1 MRIVH
6 TKVLARLIVG
16 AVVLVSAVP
25 STTAAQ
31 EQRLEGRLP
40 DEQRAQVDSI
50 LGAARAG
57 NLPTEPLVD
66 RALEGAAKGAAGDL
80 IVRAVVRLAGELQTA
95 QAAFGGGASAGELA
109 AGASAIRAGASRS
122 DLAQLRERRDGE
134 LTVAAAVLAD
144 LVAVG
149 VPSDTAISAVLALA
163 SGLADS
169 DYVAFRRNVERD
181 IELGASPAAALDVRL
196 RVASEMAG
204 DALSGSASGGA
215 QATRPR
221 RRKP

>member
-1 MRIVH
+1 MRIVE
-6 TKVLARLIVG
+6 TNLLARLIVG
-16 AVVLVSAVP
+16 AGVLASAVP
-25 STTAAQ
+25 SAATTQ
-31 EQRLEGRLP
+31 ERRLEGRLP
-40 DEQRAQVDSI
+40 DEQRAQVDSV
-50 LGAARAG
+50 LAVAQAE

-66 RALEGAAKGAAGDL
+66 RALEGAAKGAPGDL

-95 QAAFGGGASAGELA
+95 QAAFGGGASPGELT
-109 AGASAIRAGASRS
+109 AGASAIRAGASQS
-122 DLAQLRERRDGE
+122 DLAELRERRAGE

-181 IELGASPAAALDVRL
+181 IELGASPAGALDVRL
-196 RVASEMAG
+196 RVAAGMAG
-204 DALSGSASGGA
+204 DALSAEAPGGA
-215 QATRPR
+215 QRTPPG

>member
-1 MRIVH
+1 MKIVH
-6 TKVLARLIVG
+6 TKVLVRLIVG
-16 AVVLVSAVP
+16 AVVLVFAVP
-25 STTAAQ
+25 SATAAQ

-50 LGAARAG
+50 LGAAQAD

-66 RALEGAAKGAAGDL
+66 RALEGAAKGAPSDL

-95 QAAFGGGASAGELA
+95 QAAFGGGASPGELA
-109 AGASAIRAGASRS
+109 AGASAIRAGASQS
-122 DLAQLRERRDGE
+122 DLAELRERRAGE
-134 LTVAAAVLAD
+134 LTMAAAVLAD

-181 IELGASPAAALDVRL
+181 IQLGASPAAALDVRL
-196 RVASEMAG
+196 RVAAEMAG
-204 DALSGSASGGA
+204 DALSGSAPGGA
-215 QATRPR
+215 QGTKPG

>member
-1 MRIVH
+1 MSIVH
-6 TKVLARLIVG
+6 TNELARLIVG
-16 AVVLVSAVP
+16 AAVLVCTAP
-25 STTAAQ
+25 SGSAAQ

-40 DEQRAQVDSI
+40 DVQRAQVDSV
-50 LGAARAG
+50 LAAAEAG

-66 RALEGAAKGAAGDL
+66 RALEGAAKGASGDL

-95 QAAFGGGASAGELA
+95 QTAFGGDASPGELA
-109 AGASAIRAGASRS
+109 AGASAIRAGASQS
-122 DLAQLRERRDGE
+122 DLAELRERRAGE
-134 LTVAAAVLAD
+134 LTIAAAVLAD

-163 SGLADS
+163 SDLADS

-181 IELGASPAAALDVRL
+181 IELGATPAGALDVRL
-196 RVASEMAG
+196 RVAAEMAA
-204 DALSGSASGGA
+204 DALSAQGAAASGTQPG
-215 QATRPR
+215 

>member
-1 MRIVH
+1 M
-6 TKVLARLIVG
+6 
-16 AVVLVSAVP
+16 
-25 STTAAQ
+25 
-31 EQRLEGRLP
+31 
-40 DEQRAQVDSI
+40 DSI
-50 LGAARAG
+50 LAAAQAG

-95 QAAFGGGASAGELA
+95 HAAFGGGASPGELA
-109 AGASAIRAGASRS
+109 AGASAIRAGASQS
-122 DLAQLRERRDGE
+122 DLAELRERRDGE

-181 IELGASPAAALDVRL
+181 IELGATPAGALDVRL
-196 RVASEMAG
+196 RVATEMAA
-204 DALSGSASGGA
+204 DAMSVQSAGA
-215 QATRPR
+215 AQGNQPR

>member
-6 TKVLARLIVG
+6 PMMLATLVFA
-16 AVVLVSAVP
+16 AVILVSAVP
-25 STTAAQ
+25 SSAAAQ

-50 LGAARAG
+50 LAAAQAG

-95 QAAFGGGASAGELA
+95 QAAFGAGASPGELA
-109 AGASAIRAGASRS
+109 AGASAIRAGASQS
-122 DLAQLRERRDGE
+122 DLAELRERRVGE
-134 LTVAAAVLAD
+134 LTMAAAVLAD

-163 SGLADS
+163 SDIADS

-181 IELGASPAAALDVRL
+181 IELGASPASALDVRL
-196 RVASEMAG
+196 RAATEMAG
-204 DALSGSASGGA
+204 DALSPDAPGA
-215 QATRPR
+215 AQGNQPR